1 MSLPWIPPWQPTVT
15 SFEAIN
21 MVIEGL
27 ETTDPEHNIVPA
39 LAESYDVSD
48 DELTYTFH
56 LRDAEWSNGD
66 PVTAADF
73 EYAWK
78 DTISRPDSGLCVPLH
93 NGWRLHQRCMM
104 KPWATRK
111 RKMKS
116 QLPQKTTRHSK
127 LRSAVKLRI
136 LYR

>member
-1 MSLPWIPPWQPTVT
+1 MNKIVKGSVVALAAVSMAACSSAPAGGTDQSNTSGSSTGSQVLNLIKENDVITMDSSLATDGT

-73 EYAWK
+73 E
-78 DTISRPDSGLCVPLH
+78 
-93 NGWRLHQRCMM
+93 
-104 KPWATRK
+104 
-111 RKMKS
+111 
-116 QLPQKTTRHSK
+116 
-127 LRSAVKLRI
+127 
-136 LYR
+136 